1 MRIRPAAA
9 HLFVGA
15 DAHIGP
21 TECTIFTKIF
31 GEFAASQRADVGI
44 GPYNGYGSAQGF
56 ALNKGKPWGRI
67 SRHIQL
73 VEIFI
78 SVFRD
83 MLLAAL

>member
-1 MRIRPAAA
+1 MRSY
-9 HLFVGA
+9 
-15 DAHIGP
+15 
-21 TECTIFTKIF
+21 
-31 GEFAASQRADVGI
+31 EFAEDFSKTGASCRADVGI

-73 VEIFI
+73 IEIFI